1 MVLRIQ
7 NMASLIALTGGLLL
21 ASSAAQAA
29 PQVLGLVA
37 SIRPT
42 PMQCTA
48 AGCRADLSAFC
59 LQQQRPDPG
68 LGTAYRPAPNAAITL
83 IVTSKSGDGRRRGS
97 GWPRSRRGDPSSMR
111 L

>member
-1 MVLRIQ
+1 MLTGIER
-7 NMASLIALTGGLLL
+7 ASSLAILAGGLLL
-21 ASSAAQAA
+21 ASPCAQAA

-42 PMQCTA
+42 LMQCTA

-68 LGTAYRPAPNAAITL
+68 LGTAYRPAPNSPITL
-83 IVTSKSGDGRRRGS
+83 IVTSKSGEVRRLDGTRYLSFVDDR
-97 GWPRSRRGDPSSMR
+97 
-111 L
+111 